1 MTEMPP
7 AIAKRLPTRRPSQRR
22 RSKATAKPG
31 CAGRCRMKRIR
42 RYTAFHMIARPSY
55 MAVSFKHRKKYVKT
69 YWYEIPNHFYPV
81 VNIMIK
87 VGL

>member
-1 MTEMPP
+1 
-7 AIAKRLPTRRPSQRR
+7 
-22 RSKATAKPG
+22 
-31 CAGRCRMKRIR
+31 MKRIR

-55 MAVSFKHRKKYVKT
+55 MAVSFKHRKKDVKT